1 MAMVNCNVYNLTTS
15 RMVVPWSIHSMVM
28 PDLSVE
34 EFYSTKIV
42 CEVQKKC
49 STDDGV
55 ELNFASLGKSKETLD

>member
-1 MAMVNCNVYNLTTS
+1 MAVVNCSVYNLTTS
-15 RMVVPWSIHSMVM
+15 RIVVPWSIHSVM

-49 STDDGV
+49 CTNDVV
-55 ELNFASLGKSKETLD
+55 ELNFVSLGKSKGTLY